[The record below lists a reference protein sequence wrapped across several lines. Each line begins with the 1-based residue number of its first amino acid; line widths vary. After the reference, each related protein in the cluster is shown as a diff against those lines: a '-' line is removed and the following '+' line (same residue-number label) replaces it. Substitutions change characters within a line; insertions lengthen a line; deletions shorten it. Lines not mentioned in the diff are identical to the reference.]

1 MLLNAIQECYI
12 SEKHHALIHEEM
24 DKHDKFKEKLEK
36 SLKVK
41 ILKKKY

>member
-1 MLLNAIQECYI
+1 
-12 SEKHHALIHEEM
+12 M

-41 ILKKKY
+41 ILKKKYWSILDIKKVYINL